1 MYIMRFYESEL
12 EVVFL
17 VSSFLISASYVVIL
31 FLIIIRDL
39 YLYATKNKNYK
50 EVWNYEE
57 VKI

>member
-1 MYIMRFYESEL
+1 MRFYENEL